1 MMKTKSESNL
11 AQRFDFVA
19 VDIPLDGEP
28 EQEKDKE
35 NETQTTEDKK
45 DEPIKQDEAPPHSGQ
60 RGRRPSVFEEGLKEI
75 FMIQPRLE
83 RRLKLRNQRLQRSL
97 WRILMLFQDR
107 QQSKYKLTF

>member
-1 MMKTKSESNL
+1 MKTKSESNL

-45 DEPIKQDEAPPHSGQ
+45 DEPVKQDEGPPH
-60 RGRRPSVFEEGLKEI
+60 PVKEEGGQVFLK
-75 FMIQPRLE
+75 RV
-83 RRLKLRNQRLQRSL
+83 
-97 WRILMLFQDR
+97 
-107 QQSKYKLTF
+107 